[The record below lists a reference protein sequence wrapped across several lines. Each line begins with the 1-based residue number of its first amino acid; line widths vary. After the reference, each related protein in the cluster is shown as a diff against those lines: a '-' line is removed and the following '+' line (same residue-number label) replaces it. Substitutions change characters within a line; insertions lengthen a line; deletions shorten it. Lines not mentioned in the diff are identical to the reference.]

1 MKKKTFLKF
10 LFFVYIILSL
20 AFIFLS
26 GYFKQNWMSTLGIIM
41 LFGGP
46 FLYSIIYI
54 IIMFKR
60 ANKANSSKN
69 YDAKSDNEASI
80 EQVNTSHGIDNKYKL
95 AKYEVG
101 MVTSAYKNS
110 PKKEKILGALL
121 FIFLISLPIAAI
133 VFAILR
139 IYLGLYICFG
149 VFCGSIIIMAIGKT
163 IIEKRALS
171 TKQIDENAPKETATV
186 IATTVSS
193 FNSYKTGG
201 KRLGT
206 SRITSIVY
214 KVRLNVHGKE
224 IVTYSKEF
232 YNDGEKVKVVLNK
245 KGNRAKIITDNVQED
260 AEEKIPVEEN

>member
-1 MKKKTFLKF
+1 
-10 LFFVYIILSL
+10 
-20 AFIFLS
+20 
-26 GYFKQNWMSTLGIIM
+26 
-41 LFGGP
+41 
-46 FLYSIIYI
+46 
-54 IIMFKR
+54 MFKR

-69 YDAKSDNEASI
+69 YDAKSDNESSI
-80 EQVNTSHGIDNKYKL
+80 EQVNTSHGIEYKL

-171 TKQIDENAPKETATV
+171 TKQID
-186 IATTVSS
+186 
-193 FNSYKTGG
+193 
-201 KRLGT
+201 
-206 SRITSIVY
+206 
-214 KVRLNVHGKE
+214 
-224 IVTYSKEF
+224 
-232 YNDGEKVKVVLNK
+232 
-245 KGNRAKIITDNVQED
+245 
-260 AEEKIPVEEN
+260 